1 MALSSYC
8 AIFLTLMRRDIAE
21 EYNAVNRK
29 IKILYWTPFFL
40 PDIGGIETLS
50 AKLLPALKEQGYDV
64 TVLTSHGKYGVADK
78 TDFNGIPGFRF
89 HTRNA
94 IANCDLSRILGIRA
108 QVTRLKQSFKPD
120 LIHLHMSDPNVYF
133 HLSTAAACPA
143 PTIVS
148 IHQDI
153 EYFGFQGGDD
163 TLLGNVLNMA
173 DWVTAVS
180 GSTLSDL
187 LRIAPE
193 IRNRSSVIYNG
204 VDLSDIVSDPIS
216 FNPPRI
222 LCLGRLIHAK
232 GIDVAIAAFALLLK
246 RYPDARLTIVGEGQQ
261 RGQLEKQVEGLGL
274 TDSVNFT
281 GRVSPEEVPAI
292 MNRATVVV
300 MPSRVEGFP
309 MLALEVARMARPL
322 VATPAGG
329 LPEAIVHERTGL
341 IVEHENSPAIAD
353 AVAFLLDHPEIASS
367 MGQAARLR
375 VLETFSL
382 KSCVD
387 SYSGLYRRLAGAIP
401 RSPVMMG
408 KSDGYYAPGEC
419 PCAGLDSK

>member
-1 MALSSYC
+1 
-8 AIFLTLMRRDIAE
+8 MRRDIAE
-21 EYNAVNRK
+21 EYNAMNRK

-50 AKLLPALKEQGYDV
+50 AKLLPALKEQGYDI

-78 TDFNGIPGFRF
+78 TDFNGIPVFRF

-108 QVTRLKQSFKPD
+108 QVTSLKQSFKPD
-120 LIHLHMSDPNVYF
+120 LIHIHMSDPSVYF
-133 HLSTAAACPA
+133 HLGTAAACPA

-153 EYFGFQGGDD
+153 EYFGFQGGED
-163 TLLGNVLNMA
+163 TLLGNVLHMA

-204 VDLSDIVSDPIS
+204 VASPDIVPAPIS

-222 LCLGRLIHAK
+222 LCLGRLIYAK
-232 GIDVAIAAFALLLK
+232 GIDLAIAAFASLLAG
-246 RYPDARLTIVGEGQQ
+246 YPTAQLTIVGEGPE
-261 RGQLEKQVEGLGL
+261 RIELEKQVLRLGL
-274 TDSVNFT
+274 SNSVTFT
-281 GRVSPEEVPAI
+281 GAVRPEEVPAFI
-292 MNRATVVV
+292 NQATVVV

-309 MLALEVARMARPL
+309 MRALEAGQMARPII
-322 VATPAGG
+322 ASTAGG

-341 IVEHENSPAIAD
+341 IVEGENSPAIAD
-353 AVAFLLDHPEIASS
+353 AVVFLLDHPEVASG
-367 MGQAARLR
+367 MGRAARSR